1 MTKIADYHIDKINFD
16 LVISKRLSKTAR
28 VETEEHIT
36 INSNDL
42 SDETLS
48 AIFKDI
54 DKKLGYK
61 Q

>member
-1 MTKIADYHIDKINFD
+1 MTIPKVTDYHIDKIRLD
-16 LVISKRLSKTAR
+16 VI
-28 VETEEHIT
+28 TELNNGENMNVT
-36 INSNDL
+36 INSSDL